1 MSTSAAN
8 TRAAS
13 IAIARSTNPS
23 LRRLVLCAVLTVFN
37 GIVIAKYAPVLYIVT
52 SHHPFEE
59 AGVTLLFVALLGSL
73 ARTWFILLSNR
84 PR

>member
-8 TRAAS
+8 TRPAS
-13 IAIARSTNPS
+13 IAIARPTNPF

-37 GIVIAKYAPVLYIVT
+37 GIVIAKYAPVLYIAT
-52 SHHPFEE
+52 SHHPFEQT
-59 AGVTLLFVALLGSL
+59 GVTLLFVALLGSL

>member
-1 MSTSAAN
+1 MSPSTSI
-8 TRAAS
+8 TRPAS
-13 IAIARSTNPS
+13 IAIARLTSPFI
-23 LRRLVLCAVLTVFN
+23 RRLFLCAVLTVFN
-37 GIVIAKYAPVLYIVT
+37 GMVIAKYAGVLYLAT

-59 AGVTLLFVALLGSL
+59 AGVTWLFVTLLGSL

>member
-13 IAIARSTNPS
+13 IAIARRTNPF
-23 LRRLVLCAVLTVFN
+23 LRVVLCAVLTVFN
-37 GIVIAKYAPVLYIVT
+37 GIVIAKYAPVLYIAT
-52 SHHPFEE
+52 SHHPVEQ

>member
-1 MSTSAAN
+1 MSTSATN

-13 IAIARSTNPS
+13 IAIARLNNPF

-37 GIVIAKYAPVLYIVT
+37 GIVIAEYASALYLAT
-52 SHHPFEE
+52 SHHPFEQ

-73 ARTWFILLSNR
+73 ARTWFISFSNR

>member
-8 TRAAS
+8 IRAAS
-13 IAIARSTNPS
+13 IAIARPTNPF

-37 GIVIAKYAPVLYIVT
+37 GIVIAKYAGVLYLAT
-52 SHHPFEE
+52 SHHRFEQ

-73 ARTWFILLSNR
+73 ARTWFITLSNR